1 MRTLTLTEDQFDVLY
16 DLLDDTISEISE
28 AIEDT
33 DLELNDYQLYHI
45 FQQLNNPIP
54 E

>member
-28 AIEDT
+28 SIEDT
-33 DLELNDYQLYHI
+33 DLEPVSYTHLTLPTKRI
-45 FQQLNNPIP
+45 V
-54 E
+54 

>member
-28 AIEDT
+28 SIEDT
-33 DLELNDYQLYHI
+33 DLSLNDYQI
-45 FQQLNNPIP
+45 FHVWQQLNNPIP
-54 E
+54 D

>member
-28 AIEDT
+28 SIEDT
-33 DLELNDYQLYHI
+33 DLSLNDYQI
-45 FQQLNNPIP
+45 FHVWQKINNPKQD
-54 E
+54 

>member
-28 AIEDT
+28 SIEDT
-33 DLELNDYQLYHI
+33 DLSLNDYQI
-45 FQQLNNPIP
+45 FNVWQQLNNPIP
-54 E
+54 D